1 MRAKSVY
8 AKIISVVAA
17 LTLWQIAAMAVSHFL
32 LPSPLSVGGEI
43 LSLLGESDTYRRL
56 GYTFSS
62 LAGGFLLGLAAGV
75 LPAVLASRIPAVE
88 AALWPFMLTARSVP
102 VVSFIILAYL
112 YMSASDIPLLIA
124 FLIVVPV
131 VYNNVLTGI
140 KGEDRRLREMADV
153 FRLSPARRLLY
164 ITLPS
169 LKPHIISASK
179 TGIGLAFKSGVA
191 AEVITIAVG
200 SIGERLYE
208 SKLFLETET
217 LFAWTL
223 LLVIVCYGFEW
234 LFLRALRGVFK
245 RLEKL

>member
-8 AKIISVVAA
+8 SKIISVIAA
-17 LTLWQIAAMAVSHFL
+17 LLLWQVAAMAASHFL
-32 LPSPLSVGGEI
+32 LPSPLAVSGEI
-43 LSLLGESDTYRRL
+43 ISLLGKSDTLSRL
-56 GYTFSS
+56 SYTFLS
-62 LAGGFLLGLAAGV
+62 LSGGFLLGLVFGI
-75 LPAVLASRIPAVE
+75 LPAVLAARFPIIE

-112 YMSASDIPLLIA
+112 YMSAKDIPLLIA

-140 KGEDRRLREMADV
+140 KSEDRRLSEMADV
-153 FRLSPARRLLY
+153 FSLSPARRLLY

-169 LKPHIISASK
+169 LKPHILSASK

-191 AEVITIAVG
+191 AEVITIAAG
-200 SIGERLYE
+200 SVGERLYE
-208 SKLFLETET
+208 SKLFLDTEA

-234 LFLRALRGVFK
+234 LFVFLLRKAFE
-245 RLEKL
+245 RLERL